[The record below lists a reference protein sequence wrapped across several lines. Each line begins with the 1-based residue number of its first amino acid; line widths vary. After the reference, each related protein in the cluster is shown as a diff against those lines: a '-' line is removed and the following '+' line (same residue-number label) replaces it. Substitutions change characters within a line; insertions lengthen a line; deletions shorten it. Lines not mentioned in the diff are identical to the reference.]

1 MEKKFAFTGRKN
13 WKSGKKFLSTGS
25 KFWGTGTEKLK
36 YGKKKIAYGKT
47 FFAKILYVPGNW
59 LRFKGEQMIKKDVI
73 HRTPCVS
80 DFWVIWWMS

>member
-1 MEKKFAFTGRKN
+1 MEQKFAFTGRKN

-47 FFAKILYVPGNW
+47 FFAKIFYVPGNW
-59 LRFKGEQMIKKDVI
+59 LCFQGEQMIKKDVI